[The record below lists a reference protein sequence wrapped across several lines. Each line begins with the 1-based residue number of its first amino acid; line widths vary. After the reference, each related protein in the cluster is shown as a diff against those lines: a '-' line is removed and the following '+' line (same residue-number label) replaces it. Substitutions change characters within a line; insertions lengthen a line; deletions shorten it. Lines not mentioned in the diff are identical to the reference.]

1 MSGDTEA
8 SPAPD
13 DPTMG
18 APQEAWSQAEDVD
31 QEQAQEQAHFSWE
44 RVGLIVA
51 VGAVVVL
58 GAFLLITVLKPDNTI
73 PRPSQTSTPVAAPP
87 SSVVPAPPVSVTATP
102 TRTRPTTTQATRA
115 QLNQQFLNEV
125 SGLWGG
131 KPNKPDAVIGDG
143 HRACELLAQKPD
155 KSWAT
160 RTLLAENTAAGA
172 AGGLDPETEYARTHD
187 VVVAAS
193 DVYCPQ

>member
-1 MSGDTEA
+1 MNDDTEA
-8 SPAPD
+8 SPAPN

-18 APQEAWSQAEDVD
+18 APQEAWSQAEDDGVG
-31 QEQAQEQAHFSWE
+31 EEPHFSWE

-51 VGAVVVL
+51 AGAVVVL
-58 GAFLLITVLKPDNTI
+58 LAFLVITALKPDNTT
-73 PRPSQTSTPVAAPP
+73 PRPSQTSAPLAAPP
-87 SSVVPAPPVSVTATP
+87 SSVVPAPPVTVTATAQP
-102 TRTRPTTTQATRA
+102 ARPTTTQASPA
-115 QLNQQFLNEV
+115 ELDQQFLNEV

-131 KPNKPDAVIGDG
+131 RPSKPDAVVRDG
-143 HRACELLAQKPD
+143 HRACELLVQKPD

-172 AGGLDPETEYARTHD
+172 AGGLDPGTEYARTKD
-187 VVVAAS
+187 IVVAAS